1 MTCPALRVRPL
12 TQPDIFVALATHLP
26 LTVALRPTLRC
37 ALPRLAP
44 EENSITTADFE
55 RLLRPS
61 PGTEGLSSEHTRDA
75 TRSSSP
81 SLMMLVLLATIGVLA
96 YASFLFR
103 PSHHG
108 DLLPFSLVVIAETW
122 LIAQALLALWTI
134 LSSGYDARDFTY
146 HQAKRGLF
154 DPGQILAQS
163 LESAPQLWP
172 LRIDEKEATVDV
184 FVTTYGEPLD
194 VIRRTVSAAMAIHGR
209 HRTLVLDDGRSDEV
223 RELALGLGADYV
235 RRPDNRGAKAGN
247 INQALALTDGEFFV
261 VFDADFAP
269 KPEFLHETL
278 PYFANDKVAFVQ
290 TPQTYGNLHT
300 VLSRGSGYMQ
310 AVFYSLIQSGKNR
323 FNAAF
328 CVGTNVAFRRSAV
341 EDIGGIYQQS
351 KSEDIWTSLHL
362 HERGWRSIYTGA
374 VLAVGDTPESVEAY
388 SKQQLRWATGAFE
401 ILLRRNPLSRKRR
414 LTTDQ
419 RIQYLTTAT
428 FYLNGIVPALLLLVP
443 PLQIYFDL
451 TPVALGVPTGTWLM
465 YYAGFYFMQIV
476 VALYT
481 MGSFRWETLML
492 SSASFPIYIQAM
504 WNAITRRERQWHVTG
519 RVGEARSPF
528 NYTFP
533 QVLVFLFLLLTTVV
547 GVWKAQVTGSFN
559 VALVWNALNTVV
571 LGTFVTITYGEART
585 ARAARRDARRNAR
598 RQARQ
603 GTGRPESVGAP
614 VAPTSHPS
622 THTVGEAR

>member
-1 MTCPALRVRPL
+1 
-12 TQPDIFVALATHLP
+12 
-26 LTVALRPTLRC
+26 
-37 ALPRLAP
+37 
-44 EENSITTADFE
+44 
-55 RLLRPS
+55 
-61 PGTEGLSSEHTRDA
+61 
-75 TRSSSP
+75 
-81 SLMMLVLLATIGVLA
+81 MMLVLLATIGVLA
-96 YASFLFR
+96 YATFIFR

-108 DLLPFSLVVIAETW
+108 DLLPFALVVTAETW

-134 LSSGYDARDFTY
+134 LSSGYDARDFSY
-146 HQAKRGLF
+146 HQAKRALF
-154 DPGQILAQS
+154 DPARILAQG
-163 LESAPQLWP
+163 LEEAPSRWP
-172 LRIDEKEATVDV
+172 MQINEEPASVDV
-184 FVTTYGEPLD
+184 FVTTYGEDLD
-194 VIRRTVSAAMAIHGR
+194 VIRRTVAAALAIRGH

-223 RELALGLGADYV
+223 RDLADELGAEYV

-247 INQALALTDGEFFV
+247 INHALSITDGEFFA

-278 PYFANDKVAFVQ
+278 PYFATDKVAFVQ

-310 AVFYSLIQSGKNR
+310 SVFYSLIQSGKNR

-328 CVGTNVAFRRSAV
+328 CVGTNVVFRRNAV
-341 EDIGGIYQQS
+341 ADIGGIYQES
-351 KSEDIWTSLHL
+351 KSEDIWTSIHL
-362 HERGWRSIYTGA
+362 HERGWRSIYSGA

-401 ILLRRNPLSRKRR
+401 ILLRHNPLSRKRN

-428 FYLNGIVPALLLLVP
+428 FYLNGIAPALLLAVP

-451 TPVALGVPTGTWLM
+451 TPVALGVPTSTWLM
-465 YYAGFYFMQIV
+465 YYAGFYFMQVV

-492 SSASFPIYIQAM
+492 ASSSFPIYIQAM

-519 RVGEARSPF
+519 SAGGARSPY

-533 QVLVFLFLLLTTVV
+533 QVLVFLFLLLTTFV
-547 GVWKAQVTGSFN
+547 GAWKAYVTGSFN
-559 VALVWNALNTVV
+559 VALAWNALNTIV
-571 LGTFVTITYGEART
+571 LGIFLSVTHGEART
-585 ARAARRDARRNAR
+585 ARVERRTARRAARRQSRRARRR
-598 RQARQ
+598 RTAA
-603 GTGRPESVGAP
+603 TEP
-614 VAPTSHPS
+614 VTPTPTPTPDPS
-622 THTVGEAR
+622 TTLVGGPR

>member
-1 MTCPALRVRPL
+1 MAPARTPL
-12 TQPDIFVALATHLP
+12 T
-26 LTVALRPTLRC
+26 LTLGSPADPSLRSGQCCP
-37 ALPRLAP
+37 PK
-44 EENSITTADFE
+44 ENRITTADFE

-96 YASFLFR
+96 YATFIFR

-108 DLLPFSLVVIAETW
+108 DLLPFALVVTAETF

-134 LSSGYDARDFTY
+134 LSSGYDARDFSY

-154 DPGQILAQS
+154 DPEQVLALG
-163 LESAPQLWP
+163 LESTPRLWP
-172 LRIDEKEATVDV
+172 MRLNEEATSVDV
-184 FVTTYGEPLD
+184 FVTTYGEDLD
-194 VIRRTVSAAMAIHGR
+194 VIRRTVSAALAIRGR

-223 RELALGLGADYV
+223 RDLARELGADYV

-247 INQALALTDGEFFV
+247 INHALSITDGEFFA

-269 KPEFLHETL
+269 RPEFLHETL
-278 PYFANDKVAFVQ
+278 PYFATDKVAFVQ
-290 TPQTYGNLHT
+290 TPQVYGNLHT

-310 AVFYSLIQSGKNR
+310 SVFYSLIQSGKNR

-328 CVGTNVAFRRSAV
+328 CVGTNVVFRRNAV
-341 EDIGGIYQQS
+341 ADIGGIYEKS
-351 KSEDIWTSLHL
+351 KSEDIWTSIHL

-401 ILLRRNPLSRKRR
+401 ILLRHNPLSRKRR

-428 FYLNGIVPALLLLVP
+428 FYLNGIAPALLLIVP

-465 YYAGFYFMQIV
+465 YYAGFYFMQVV

-492 SSASFPIYIQAM
+492 ASASFPIYMQAM

-528 NYTFP
+528 NFTFP

-547 GVWKAQVTGSFN
+547 GAWKAQVTGSFN

-571 LGTFVTITYGEART
+571 LGIFLAITYGEART
-585 ARAARRDARRNAR
+585 ARDTRRTAR
-598 RQARQ
+598 RQARRAHRAARR
-603 GTGRPESVGAP
+603 RPAVPAP
-614 VAPTSHPS
+614 TAPTSDPS
-622 THTVGEAR
+622 PHLVGDPR

>member
-1 MTCPALRVRPL
+1 
-12 TQPDIFVALATHLP
+12 
-26 LTVALRPTLRC
+26 
-37 ALPRLAP
+37 
-44 EENSITTADFE
+44 
-55 RLLRPS
+55 
-61 PGTEGLSSEHTRDA
+61 
-75 TRSSSP
+75 
-81 SLMMLVLLATIGVLA
+81 MMLVLLATIGVLA
-96 YASFLFR
+96 YATFIFR

-108 DLLPFSLVVIAETW
+108 DLLPFALVVTAETF

-134 LSSGYDARDFTY
+134 LSSGYDARDFSY

-154 DPGQILAQS
+154 DPGQVLALG
-163 LESAPQLWP
+163 LESTPSLWP
-172 LRIDEKEATVDV
+172 MRLNEETASVDI
-184 FVTTYGEPLD
+184 FVTTYGEDLE
-194 VIRRTVSAAMAIHGR
+194 VIRRTVSAALAIRGH

-223 RELALGLGADYV
+223 RELARELGADYV

-247 INQALALTDGEFFV
+247 INHALSITDGEFFA

-278 PYFANDKVAFVQ
+278 PYFATDKVAFVQ
-290 TPQTYGNLHT
+290 TPQVYGNLHT

-310 AVFYSLIQSGKNR
+310 SVFYSLIQSGKNR

-328 CVGTNVAFRRSAV
+328 CVGTNVVFRRNAV
-341 EDIGGIYQQS
+341 ADIGGIYEKS
-351 KSEDIWTSLHL
+351 KSEDIWTSIHL

-401 ILLRRNPLSRKRR
+401 ILLRHNPLSRKRQ

-428 FYLNGIVPALLLLVP
+428 FYLNGIAPALLLAVP

-465 YYAGFYFMQIV
+465 YYAGFYFMQVV

-492 SSASFPIYIQAM
+492 ASASFPIYMQAM

-547 GVWKAQVTGSFN
+547 GAWKAQVTGSFN
-559 VALVWNALNTVV
+559 VALAWNALNTVV
-571 LGTFVTITYGEART
+571 LGIFLAITYREART
-585 ARAARRDARRNAR
+585 IRATRRTARRTAR

-603 GTGRPESVGAP
+603 DRRDARRPPAVAAP
-614 VAPTSHPS
+614 ATATSDPS
-622 THTVGEAR
+622 THLVGGPR